1 MTWRMLV
8 TSILH
13 NIDKLDEQAVV
24 RMLRREPELNT
35 VTEVKL
41 IPVARVSMT
50 NLIVEE
56 EDVKYLSWIKG

>member
-8 TSILH
+8 TRILH

-56 EDVKYLSWIKG
+56 EDVNRLPWIEG

>member
-1 MTWRMLV
+1 MTWRAVV
-8 TSILH
+8 TNILN
-13 NIDKLDEQAVV
+13 NIDELDDQAVV

-35 VTEVKL
+35 VTEAKL

-56 EDVKYLSWIKG
+56 EDVNRLPWIEG